1 MCRIVDS
8 MFPRAFEAS
17 ITRLALL
24 PVSAK
29 LISEAAYAASE
40 PAPGQCEDAKV
51 NVAIDPGRPLDR
63 SNRTYGQS
71 GSPAQDP
78 GRTIQL
84 PIHESTYAHLYCR
97 SRMKIP
103 GGRPV

>member
-8 MFPRAFEAS
+8 MFPRTFEAS

-24 PVSAK
+24 PLSGK
-29 LISEAAYAASE
+29 LIAEAAYAASE
-40 PAPGQCEDAKV
+40 PAPGQ
-51 NVAIDPGRPLDR
+51 PGL
-63 SNRTYGQS
+63 
-71 GSPAQDP
+71 PAQNP

-84 PIHESTYAHLYCR
+84 PILESTYAHLYCR

-103 GGRPV
+103 GSRPV